1 MKNTL
6 LLLVC
11 LLVFSSCIKDEIEN
25 NHEAIF
31 NFIWTEM
38 DERYGGFIPRNIN
51 WDSLYTVY
59 HPQAQNVEDESQL
72 WDVCTRMLDVLDDQ
86 HVSMSDN
93 IIGGKGFASGKINDE
108 LVAEKEFRLKNII
121 NNYLQDDY
129 VGIMLD
135 EEDEEIQ
142 YVYGTIE
149 GENIG
154 YIYMPNFGESNDWY
168 KEIDTTIE
176 QLKDTDGLI
185 VDVRN
190 NGGGLP
196 VVNRYVAGR
205 FMETEKY
212 IFSVQTRN
220 GPEHDD
226 FEEPIK
232 YYSTPE
238 GETYTKPII
247 ALINH
252 STVSAGEEFMI
263 FMQSQ
268 DHVTVLG
275 SPTSNAF
282 SATSFEK
289 FLPNGWYF
297 KFPTQLYLYPDGT
310 SPEGVGIIPDIYQVN
325 DTFEVNLGIDRLL
338 ESAVELLN

>member
-1 MKNTL
+1 
-6 LLLVC
+6 
-11 LLVFSSCIKDEIEN
+11 
-25 NHEAIF
+25 
-31 NFIWTEM
+31 
-38 DERYGGFIPRNIN
+38 
-51 WDSLYTVY
+51 
-59 HPQAQNVEDESQL
+59 
-72 WDVCTRMLDVLDDQ
+72 MLDVLDDQ

-93 IIGGKGFASGKINDE
+93 IEDGKGFASGKNDDE
-108 LVAEKEFRLKNII
+108 LFAEKEFKLKNIVD
-121 NNYLQDDY
+121 NYLKDDY
-129 VGIMLD
+129 TGIIFD
-135 EEDEEIQ
+135 EEDEENQ

-149 GENIG
+149 GQNIG
-154 YIYMPNFGESNDWY
+154 YIYFPHFYESSDEWH
-168 KEIDTTIE
+168 KEVDTAIE

-190 NGGGLP
+190 NGGGVP
-196 VVNRYVAGR
+196 VINRYVARR

-226 FEEPIK
+226 FDAPIK

-238 GETYTKPII
+238 GETYTKPTI

-263 FMQSQ
+263 FLQSQ
-268 DHVTVLG
+268 DHINVLG

-282 SATSFEK
+282 STNGFEK
-289 FLPNGWYF
+289 FLPNGWNF
-297 KFPTQLYLYPDGT
+297 KFPTQLYLYPDGM
-310 SPEGVGIIPDIYQVN
+310 SPEGVGIIPDIYRVN
-325 DTFEVNLGIDRLL
+325 DTVEVNLGIDRLL